1 MKELKSINIKGK
13 QYVEVNE
20 RLRYFRENFKDWS
33 LESEVVE
40 KTNTSITIKAI
51 IKDAEG
57 RTRATGLAEEVK
69 GSTFINKTSYV
80 ENCETSAWGRALGNL
95 GIGIETSVASYEEVA
110 NAIKQQDQNTKK
122 TLTKQRF
129 ESALKAVQEGTYTK
143 DKLIEQYE
151 LTDLQRKAL
160 QLVTNIK

>member
-110 NAIKQQDQNTKK
+110 NAIKQQDQKTKK

-151 LTDLQRKAL
+151 LTDLQTKAL

>member
-40 KTNTSITIKAI
+40 KTNTSITIKAT

-110 NAIKQQDQNTKK
+110 NAIKQQDQKTKK

-143 DKLIEQYE
+143 QQLVSQYE
-151 LTDLQRKAL
+151 LTELQTKAL
-160 QLVTNIK
+160 ELC

>member
-80 ENCETSAWGRALGNL
+80 ENCETSAWGRALRNL

-143 DKLIEQYE
+143 QQLVSQYE
-151 LTDLQRKAL
+151 LTELQIKAL
-160 QLVTNIK
+160 ELC

>member
-143 DKLIEQYE
+143 QQLVSQYE
-151 LTDLQRKAL
+151 LTELQTKAL
-160 QLVTNIK
+160 ELC